1 MKVSLSQIRY
11 TPPLVACAIV
21 LGFAALVG
29 LLHGLLI
36 TKLHL
41 QPFVVTLCGL
51 LVYRGLARVWTGDDQ
66 VGLLSAL
73 SSFKSIATGAAFEL
87 PIPLIGRISGANA
100 NSGLVWIDFPV
111 TGVLLAVV
119 AVTAWLFLGRTI
131 WGRYLLATGENEQ
144 AARYSGVPTDA
155 IVIFAYVACS
165 LLAGLAG
172 ILFTLEWNSV
182 QPNSSGS
189 FYELYAIAAAVLGGC
204 SLRGGRGAVI
214 GVIAGA
220 AVMRCLYKAI
230 VVLGIPQQWEMVIIG
245 AALMMSVV
253 VDEIL
258 RRYQATHKR

>member
-1 MKVSLSQIRY
+1 MKVTLSRIRY
-11 TPPLVACAIV
+11 TSPWVACSVV
-21 LGFAALVG
+21 LMFAALVG
-29 LLHGLLI
+29 LLHGVLI

-73 SSFKSIATGAAFEL
+73 SDFKRVITGAAFEL
-87 PIPLIGRISGANA
+87 PIPLIGRISGAGDSP
-100 NSGLVWIDFPV
+100 SGWVWIDFPV
-111 TGVLLAVV
+111 TGVLLGMV
-119 AVTAWLFLGRTI
+119 AIAAWLFLNRTI

-144 AARYSGVPTDA
+144 AARFSGVRTDTM
-155 IVIFAYVACS
+155 VILAYVVCS

-182 QPNSSGS
+182 QPNSSGT

-204 SLRGGRGAVI
+204 SLRGGRGAVL

-230 VVLGIPQQWEMVIIG
+230 IVLGIPQQWEMVIIG
-245 AALMMSVV
+245 AALLMSVMT
-253 VDEIL
+253 DEAV
-258 RRYQATHKR
+258 RRYQSYRR